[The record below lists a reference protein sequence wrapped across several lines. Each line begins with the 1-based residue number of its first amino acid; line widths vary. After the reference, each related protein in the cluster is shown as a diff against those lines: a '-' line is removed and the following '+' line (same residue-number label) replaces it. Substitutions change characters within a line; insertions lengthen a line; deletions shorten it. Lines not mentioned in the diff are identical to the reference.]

1 MATDTDVNRF
11 GLGLL
16 ETDRASEAK
25 PGEAMAS
32 RQTGIFAVMN
42 ETSKSMISYD
52 YITRFMKAYQ
62 DFKSKLVASGNIGK
76 IGKIDIGVEPAVAL
90 TNATIVSTTGL
101 KISTVSELSFI
112 RFYLDLDIID
122 NVSGV
127 PLNCNPTV
135 NLGFTVANNIDTN
148 TARTYAITDTAK
160 NINEAVYKPDY
171 TNFEVV
177 SASID
182 HNFTLDSIKV
192 TLPNGVD
199 ASTVSITLNSLLVSY
214 REVA

>member
-1 MATDTDVNRF
+1 MSTDTVNRW
-11 GLGLL
+11 GVGLL
-16 ETDRASEAK
+16 QTDRASEAE

-32 RQTGIFAVMN
+32 RQTGMFAVMN
-42 ETSKSMISYD
+42 ETTKAMISYD
-52 YITRFMKAYQ
+52 YITRFMKAFQ

-76 IGKIDIGVEPAVAL
+76 IGKVDIGNEPAVAL
-90 TNATIVSTTGL
+90 TNAVVVSTTGL

-122 NVSGV
+122 NTSGV
-127 PLNCNPTV
+127 PINCNPTV

-148 TARTYAITDTAK
+148 TARTYAITNLVK
-160 NINEAVYKPDY
+160 NINEAVYNPDY

-182 HNFTLDSIKV
+182 HDFTLDSLKV
-192 TLPNGVD
+192 TLPNGID
-199 ASTVSITLNSLLVSY
+199 ASTVTIVLNSLLVAY